1 MILGL
6 TPPSDGSL
14 TVRGR
19 LQNEA
24 ADRRRRRSSPA
35 HDRRQA
41 SPEYL
46 PRDMTILNPAM
57 RGSANFSGPCR
68 LHATPKP
75 SRDTRA
81 SSEKVDRLFRLGLAP
96 TF

>member
-46 PRDMTILNPAM
+46 PRDMTILNPRHA
-57 RGSANFSGPCR
+57 RFSQFFGSMPAP
-68 LHATPKP
+68 
-75 SRDTRA
+75 RDAQAVPRH
-81 SSEKVDRLFRLGLAP
+81 
-96 TF
+96 